1 MGRRKSGERKV
12 CVQVVVT
19 ARELELLRDEILPGP
34 EYADRF
40 REVGGEWVAKF
51 TASDLDDIVG
61 HVAAAA
67 NHARRAKLRDELDAL
82 YEQLESYEALALRL
96 GDAF

>member
-19 ARELELLRDEILPGP
+19 TRELELLRDEILPGP
-34 EYADRF
+34 EYVDRF
-40 REVGGEWVAKF
+40 REAGGEWVAKF